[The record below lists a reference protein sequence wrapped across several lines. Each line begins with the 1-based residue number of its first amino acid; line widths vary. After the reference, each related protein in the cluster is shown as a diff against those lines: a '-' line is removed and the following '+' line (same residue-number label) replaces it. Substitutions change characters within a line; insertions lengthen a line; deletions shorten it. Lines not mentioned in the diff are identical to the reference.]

1 MDMPT
6 EQRRLGFQ
14 LPPEVFAQL
23 LDEIMYEDATE
34 REENFWERLRSYY
47 DLSPV
52 QGDSVIC
59 DPSFTAYIEEQFAL
73 LPPRWVHTQPLR
85 KMQCMI
91 LAGPGRAYALLETLR
106 MIEQRRDQED
116 QEGLEP
122 TL

>member
-59 DPSFTAYIEEQFAL
+59 DPSFTAYI
-73 LPPRWVHTQPLR
+73 
-85 KMQCMI
+85 
-91 LAGPGRAYALLETLR
+91 
-106 MIEQRRDQED
+106 
-116 QEGLEP
+116 
-122 TL
+122 